1 MSEALRWETREDIE
15 REAKAKGLP
24 APTPDQLERWRGKH
38 LLKPAKQTSD
48 YRGSVVEFPAGTAKQ
63 AVRLMELLRI
73 KEKFDYAGW
82 ELWWEGY
89 DVGEEWWMPK
99 LQDAAETGDAAIKQ
113 VRRLFARWSS
123 GGSDDEQ
130 ETEFDRLE
138 RETPADAL
146 GWQIARRLKVGQTAT
161 YLRILSAVASGKFSL
176 FEDDAK
182 RSDGSDY
189 DVAVR
194 GLDFGRAGD
203 YPGDTKEDAARTDR
217 VFGRDLKLISALRYV
232 LRDMSRVLRTHSMLD
247 VLSFPIDE
255 VKAARDD
262 VRGALEIGTNLYEGG
277 EWVFGHGAFGLRIMR
292 WLSRRPAPQRATI
305 ILGFALLKRSKHPFL
320 TSTQITD
327 LAEQSAQAKS
337 DLAKLR
343 RLAEEN
349 PKFAKV
355 ITPRA
360 LRRAF
365 RSPNEFQRFT
375 ERLAAARLAAA
386 RME

>member
-1 MSEALRWETREDIE
+1 MSETPRWETREDIE
-15 REAKAKGLP
+15 REARARGFLP
-24 APTPDQLERWRGKH
+24 PTLDQLERWRGKH
-38 LLKPAKQTSD
+38 LLKPAKQIW
-48 YRGSVVEFPAGTAKQ
+48 GSVVEFAPGSAKQ

-89 DVGEEWWMPK
+89 DVGEEWWKPK
-99 LQDAAETGDAAIKQ
+99 LQDAAQTGDAAIKR
-113 VRRLFARWSS
+113 VRRLFARWRS

-138 RETPADAL
+138 RETPADTL
-146 GWQIARRLKVGQTAT
+146 GWQVARRLRFGEIAT
-161 YLRILSAVASGKFSL
+161 YLRILSAVASGKFSG

-194 GLDFGRAGD
+194 GLDLGRAGE
-203 YPGDTKEDAARTDR
+203 YPGDTVEDATRVDR
-217 VFGRDLKLISALRYV
+217 IFGRDLNLIWALRSV
-232 LRDMSRVLRTHSMLD
+232 LRDISGVLRKHSLSD

-262 VRGALEIGTNLYEGG
+262 VRGALEIGTNLDEGG

-292 WLSRRPAPQRATI
+292 WLSRRPASQRATI
-305 ILGFALLKRSKHPFL
+305 MLGFALLRRSKHPFL
-320 TSTQITD
+320 TSTQIAD

-349 PKFAKV
+349 PKFATV
-355 ITPRA
+355 ITPKA

-365 RSPNEFQRFT
+365 WSFDEFERFK
-375 ERLAAARLAAA
+375 ERLATA